1 MKKQDR
7 IYPRTA
13 VALQR
18 KYGKKV
24 TEGAETAVA
33 ARQEA
38 EQAAE
43 VAQTAAQNASKSA
56 QAVAEMESKL
66 DLTLKV
72 NENGEVIS
80 EINGVANVIKFLA
93 NCISIQSDKFK
104 LTEDGSVEING
115 GSIVLAMKDGETV
128 TGYVKIGEKFARL
141 SVDSTDYAFG
151 SGCSLG
157 LLANAVCFSAGGA
170 ENVSL
175 PIQFSYV
182 NGEYRFGLVGDWYIE
197 RGTVHLANK
206 IKELEERIKAL
217 EG

>member
-1 MKKQDR
+1 MKQDR
-7 IYPRTA
+7 IHPRTA
-13 VALQR
+13 AQLQR
-18 KYGKKV
+18 KYGKNVVKN
-24 TEGAETAVA
+24 TEIAENA
-33 ARQEA
+33 QKEA
-38 EQAAE
+38 TQAAE
-43 VAQTAAQNASKSA
+43 AAESAAKAAQTAAKDITELEA
-56 QAVAEMESKL
+56 KL
-66 DLTLKV
+66 ELTVKI
-72 NENGEVIS
+72 NEKGEVVS

-104 LTEDGSVEING
+104 LADDGSVEING

-170 ENVSL
+170 DNVSL

-206 IKELEERIKAL
+206 IKELEERIKTL
-217 EG
+217 EGS

>member
-24 TEGAETAVA
+24 TEGASAK
-33 ARQEA
+33 QEA

-43 VAQTAAQNASKSA
+43 IAQTAAQNASKSA

-80 EINGVANVIKFLA
+80 EINGVANVIKFLS
-93 NCISIQSDKFK
+93 NCIRIESDYFT
-104 LTEDGSVEING
+104 LNEDGTVSIKMTNGEI
-115 GSIVLAMKDGETV
+115 V
-128 TGYVKIGEKFARL
+128 TGYIRMGNLNRL
-141 SVDSTDYAFG
+141 AVESADYDQTAG
-151 SGCSLG
+151 SGFQNG
-157 LLANAVCFSAGGA
+157 LTYNGMHFMAGESGA
-170 ENVSL
+170 GVM
-175 PIQFSYV
+175 PIQFFYADGEYWFTLDSRFMV
-182 NGEYRFGLVGDWYIE
+182 NGMNIAEKLADLE
-197 RGTVHLANK
+197 R
-206 IKELEERIKAL
+206 RMKAL